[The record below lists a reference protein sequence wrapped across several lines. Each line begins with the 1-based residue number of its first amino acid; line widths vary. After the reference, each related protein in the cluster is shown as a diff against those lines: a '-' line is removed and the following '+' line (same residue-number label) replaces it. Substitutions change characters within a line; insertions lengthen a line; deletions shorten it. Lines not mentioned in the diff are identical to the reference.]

1 MKKKMNVSLDKIT
14 LNIGVGQGGEA
25 LENGRN
31 LLKILTGKSP
41 VTTHARSRNP
51 TFNIRKDDPIGV
63 KVTLR
68 GKEAAEFLKK
78 ALDVVDF
85 KIPGRSADENGNV
98 AFGVKEYIDFP
109 GAKYDP
115 KIGMLG
121 FDVCLTLK
129 KPGLRVA
136 RRKIASRRLP
146 KKQRVSS
153 QEAKEFLKTTF
164 NVNFVEENK
173 E

>member
-1 MKKKMNVSLDKIT
+1 MNVSLDKIT
-14 LNIGVGQGGEA
+14 LNLGVGQGGDA
-25 LENGRN
+25 LENARN
-31 LLKILTGKSP
+31 LLKVLTGKSP

-51 TFNIRKDDPIGV
+51 TFNIRKGEPIGV

-68 GKEAAEFLKK
+68 GKNAEEFLKK
-78 ALDVVDF
+78 ALDAVDF
-85 KIPGRSADENGNV
+85 KISGKSADENGNV
-98 AFGVKEYIDFP
+98 AFGIKEYIDFP

-129 KPGLRVA
+129 KPGVRVA
-136 RRKIASRRLP
+136 RRRIASRRLP

-153 QEAKEFLKTTF
+153 KEAKEFLKTAF
-164 NVNFVEENK
+164 NASFIEESSS